1 MKLNIFK
8 VYSRAVHSYLLVL
21 EAVTYK
27 EEDTNIFVCFNDP
40 EPSSSVSSSS
50 DESSSSGA
58 GEAAPLY
65 QIYPN
70 RTLVSIASLSDL
82 DILPIDVPDDRLY
95 RASTVA
101 MLFHSL
107 SQLESVLT
115 SVISDAQV
123 ISRLQNYDIQVTET
137 TTSED
142 PVHDKASGDLYSL
155 P

>member
-1 MKLNIFK
+1 M
-8 VYSRAVHSYLLVL
+8 
-21 EAVTYK
+21 
-27 EEDTNIFVCFNDP
+27 
-40 EPSSSVSSSS
+40 
-50 DESSSSGA
+50 
-58 GEAAPLY
+58 APLY

-70 RTLVSIASLSDL
+70 RMLVTIASLSDL
-82 DILPIDVPDDRLY
+82 DILPINVPDDRLY

-107 SQLESVLT
+107 SQLEAVLA

-137 TTSED
+137 ITSED
-142 PVHDKASGDLYSL
+142 PLHDKDPGDLYSL